1 MITLW
6 VWDEKLEKY
15 KSVINET
22 FRIREALRNSIKCEE
37 QTNRRALN
45 DARDRL
51 IGREKRLQSPKKNQY
66 ELSYE
71 EAIRRSAKLN
81 DEIRQNK
88 EAIKEFEKR
97 RRSLKRKL
105 IETQKVFDEA
115 SLLYA
120 CRLDYL
126 HRLNDIKKE
135 EYKLIAEMAGVPEKY
150 LYDVIVYK
158 DDEGFTNIFFGGV
171 GWPLGEWH
179 GHYVMNSANKVTYA
193 RPPFKSRG
201 IHNFVIDL
209 RKE

>member
-1 MITLW
+1 MW

-51 IGREKRLQSPKKNQY
+51 IGREKRLQSPKKNQH

-71 EAIRRSAKLN
+71 EAIQRSAKLD

-97 RRSLKRKL
+97 LRSLKRKL

-126 HRLNDIKKE
+126 HRLNYIKKE
-135 EYKLIAEMAGVPEKY
+135 EYKLIH
-150 LYDVIVYK
+150 L
-158 DDEGFTNIFFGGV
+158 
-171 GWPLGEWH
+171 
-179 GHYVMNSANKVTYA
+179 
-193 RPPFKSRG
+193 
-201 IHNFVIDL
+201 
-209 RKE
+209 

>member
-1 MITLW
+1 MW

-22 FRIREALRNSIKCEE
+22 FRIREALRDSIKYEE
-37 QTNRRALN
+37 QTNRRAVN

-71 EAIRRSAKLN
+71 EAIQRSAKLD

-97 RRSLKRKL
+97 LRSLKRKL

-120 CRLDYL
+120 CRLD
-126 HRLNDIKKE
+126 
-135 EYKLIAEMAGVPEKY
+135 
-150 LYDVIVYK
+150 
-158 DDEGFTNIFFGGV
+158 
-171 GWPLGEWH
+171 
-179 GHYVMNSANKVTYA
+179 
-193 RPPFKSRG
+193 
-201 IHNFVIDL
+201 
-209 RKE
+209 